1 MTWLGWTAVNIT
13 DVFWLNVSKSQPAPK
28 MLRSGSCCSSTR
40 MSPSFWNE
48 LTFGH
53 SVYLV
58 HAHAHLLDWV
68 IRISNVF
75 LHTLF
80 IWLPFQENRR
90 RAKEEI
96 SNMEEEMSLAEEQLR
111 ARRDEQEKKSNVGS
125 LRLVGDHLSFFCL
138 LITLGSLVTIVPW
151 WPSFPIPSQ
160 DRNVLI
166 YLPGCQSISSL
177 FPPSPLLFP
186 SLCSPSLTL
195 HDELF
200 SPLVPPD
207 ETKRNNIDSWLTPI
221 TAAI

>member
-1 MTWLGWTAVNIT
+1 MC
-13 DVFWLNVSKSQPAPK
+13 P
-28 MLRSGSCCSSTR
+28 
-40 MSPSFWNE
+40 
-48 LTFGH
+48 LTFDH

-58 HAHAHLLDWV
+58 HAHTHLLYWV
-68 IRISNVF
+68 KHISNVF
-75 LHTLF
+75 LCILF
-80 IWLPFQENRR
+80 IWLLFQENRR
-90 RAKEEI
+90 RAKEEL

-111 ARRDEQEKKSNVGS
+111 ARREDQEKKSNVGS
-125 LRLVGDHLSFFCL
+125 LRLVSVHLSFFCL
-138 LITLGSLVTIVPW
+138 LITLGSPITIVPR

-166 YLPGCQSISSL
+166 YLPGCQSVSSL
-177 FPPSPLLFP
+177 LPLSLLLFH
-186 SLCSPSLTL
+186 SLYSTSLTL